1 MNKRSLLLRFLV
13 WRVRHISDRQFML
26 LLSIVV
32 GIAVGVAAVIIKNSV
47 RGIEYLLT
55 HHFAPGLEQYLFFI
69 YPAVGLLL
77 VALIIHFILKKR
89 VGHGIPSVLYAI
101 SRSNGKIKSH
111 NIYSSVITSAI
122 TVGFGGSVGLEGPTV
137 ATGGAIG
144 SNLGRLLHLNYKR
157 ILILLGC
164 ACAGAMAA
172 IFKAPVAAV
181 IFAMEVIMIDLTM
194 AAVVPLLLS
203 SVSAALVSYLL
214 LGPSTIYKFEIVQ
227 QFSLSDIHF
236 YLMLGILTALVSIYF
251 TKMYMK
257 ISKLFEHVKTWYTRL
272 IIGSVILGLLI
283 FLFPSLYGEGYDSI
297 NQALMGQS
305 DFLFEHTL
313 YFEWQNNL
321 YIFILVA
328 VAVILFKAIATSV
341 TFGAGGIGGI
351 FAPSLFL
358 GASTGLLFSNV
369 LNSMGNHLS
378 QRNFALVG
386 MAGAIAGIIHA
397 PLTSIFLIAE
407 ITGGYELFLP
417 LMIVSTI
424 SYVTI
429 KYFVPNSV
437 YTIQLAKR
445 GQLITHHKDKAVLSL
460 MRINKLIETDFK
472 PINLEANLGDLVEK
486 VKASKR
492 NVFPVLD
499 EDGNLKGI
507 VHLNNIRHIM
517 FSTELYQEVKVKD
530 LMFTPENAVD
540 PEQSMEEV
548 AKEIQDSGHF
558 NIPVVQNGKYLGF
571 VSRANVFSSYRRML
585 RYFSED

>member
-1 MNKRSLLLRFLV
+1 
-13 WRVRHISDRQFML
+13 ML
-26 LLSIVV
+26 LLSIIV
-32 GIAVGVAAVIIKNSV
+32 GVAVGLAAVIIKNSV
-47 RGIEYLLT
+47 RAVEKLLT
-55 HHFAPGLEQYLFFI
+55 RQFATGLEQYLFLL
-69 YPAVGLLL
+69 YPAIGLFL
-77 VALIIHFILKKR
+77 VAVFIHFFLKQR

-101 SRSNGKIKSH
+101 SRSNGNIKPH
-111 NIYSSVITSAI
+111 NIYSSVITSVI

-164 ACAGAMAA
+164 ACAGAMSA

-194 AAVVPLLLS
+194 AALVPLLLS
-203 SVSAALVSYLL
+203 SMSATLVSYLL
-214 LGPSTIYKFEIVQ
+214 LGPNTIYKFEIVQ
-227 QFSLSDIHF
+227 QFSLGDFPF
-236 YLMLGILTALVSIYF
+236 YVMLGILTALVSIYF

-257 ISKLFEHVKTWYTRL
+257 ISSLFEKVKSRSIRVL
-272 IIGSVILGLLI
+272 ISSLILGLLI
-283 FLFPSLYGEGYDSI
+283 FIFPSLYGEGYEAI

-305 DFLFEHTL
+305 DFLFDHSL
-313 YFEWQNNL
+313 FFEWQNNL
-321 YIFILVA
+321 YAFILVA
-328 VAVILFKAIATSV
+328 LAVVIFKAIATSV
-341 TFGAGGIGGI
+341 TFGGGGIGGI
-351 FAPSLFL
+351 FAPSLFM
-358 GASTGLLFSNV
+358 GASTGLLFSQV
-369 LNSMGNHLS
+369 LNAFDNRFS

-445 GQLITHHKDKAVLSL
+445 GELITHDKDKAILSL
-460 MRINKLIETDFK
+460 MRIDKLIETDFK
-472 PINLEANLGDLVEK
+472 IIDEEANLGDLVEK

-499 EDGNLKGI
+499 SEGYLKGI

-517 FSTELYQEVKVKD
+517 FSSDLYQEVKVKD
-530 LMFTPENAVD
+530 LMFTPQNAVNPD
-540 PEQSMEEV
+540 QSMEEV
-548 AKEIQDSGHF
+548 ARQIQDSGHF
-558 NIPVVQNGKYLGF
+558 NIPVVQHGKYIGF

>member
-1 MNKRSLLLRFLV
+1 
-13 WRVRHISDRQFML
+13 ML
-26 LLSIVV
+26 FLSIVV
-32 GIAVGVAAVIIKNSV
+32 GIAVGLAAVIIKNSV
-47 RGIEYLLT
+47 RAVEMLLT
-55 HHFAPGLEQYLFFI
+55 HKFATGLEQYLFLL
-69 YPAVGLLL
+69 YPAIGLFL
-77 VALIIHFILKKR
+77 VAIFIHIFLKQR

-101 SRSNGKIKSH
+101 SRSNGNIKPH
-111 NIYSSVITSAI
+111 NIYSSVITSVI

-172 IFKAPVAAV
+172 IFKAPIAAV

-194 AAVVPLLLS
+194 AALVPLLLS
-203 SVSAALVSYLL
+203 SLSAALVSYLL
-214 LGPSTIYKFEIVQ
+214 LGPTTIYKFEIVQ
-227 QFSLSDIHF
+227 QFSLGDFPF
-236 YLMLGILTALVSIYF
+236 YVMLGVLTALVSIYF

-257 ISKLFEHVKTWYTRL
+257 ISSIFEKVKSWYYR
-272 IIGSVILGLLI
+272 IIISSLILGLLI
-283 FLFPSLYGEGYDSI
+283 FLFPSLYGEGYEAI

-305 DFLFEHTL
+305 DFLFDHSL
-313 YFEWQNNL
+313 FFEWQNNL
-321 YIFILVA
+321 YAFIFVA
-328 VAVILFKAIATSV
+328 LAVVLFKAIATSV
-341 TFGAGGIGGI
+341 TFGGGGIGGI
-351 FAPSLFL
+351 FAPSLFM
-358 GASTGLLFSNV
+358 GASTGLLFSQV
-369 LNSMGNHLS
+369 LNAFGNRFS

-445 GQLITHHKDKAVLSL
+445 GELITHDKDKAILSL
-460 MRINKLIETDFK
+460 MKIDKLIETDFK
-472 PINLEANLGDLVEK
+472 IIEEEANLGDLVEK

-499 EDGNLKGI
+499 AEGYLKGI

-517 FSTELYQEVKVKD
+517 FSTELYQEIKVKD
-530 LMFTPENAVD
+530 LMFIPHNAVKPD
-540 PEQSMEEV
+540 QSMEEV
-548 AKEIQDSGHF
+548 ARQIQDSGHF

>member
-1 MNKRSLLLRFLV
+1 MSKRSLLLRILV

-26 LLSIVV
+26 LLSVIVGLAV
-32 GIAVGVAAVIIKNSV
+32 GIAAVIIKNSV
-47 RGIEYLLT
+47 RGIESLLT
-55 HHFAPGLEQYLFFI
+55 HRFVPGLEQYLYFL
-69 YPAVGLLL
+69 YPAIGLIL
-77 VALIIHFILKKR
+77 VALLINYVLKQR

-101 SRSNGKIKSH
+101 SRNNGNIKPH

-164 ACAGAMAA
+164 ACAGAMSA

-194 AAVVPLLLS
+194 TAVVPLLLS
-203 SVSAALVSYLL
+203 SVSASLISYLL

-227 QFSLSDIHF
+227 QFDLNQIHF

-251 TKMYMK
+251 TQMYMK
-257 ISKLFEHVKTWYTRL
+257 ITGLFEKIKTWYSRVM
-272 IIGSVILGLLI
+272 ISSVILGLLI

-305 DFLFEHTL
+305 DFLFEHSL
-313 YFEWQNNL
+313 YFDWQNNL
-321 YIFILVA
+321 YAFILVA
-328 VAVILFKAIATSV
+328 LAVIIFKAIATSV
-341 TFGAGGIGGI
+341 TFGGGGIGGI
-351 FAPSLFL
+351 FAPSLFM
-358 GASTGLLFSNV
+358 GASTGLVFSQVMNA
-369 LNSMGNHLS
+369 LGNHLS
-378 QRNFALVG
+378 LRNFALVG

-460 MRINKLIETDFK
+460 MRIGKLIETDFK
-472 PINLEANLGDLVEK
+472 TIDVEASLGDLVEK

-499 EDGNLKGI
+499 AEGNLKGI

-517 FSTELYQEVKVKD
+517 FQIDIYEEVKVKD
-530 LMFTPENAVD
+530 LMFTPHNAVD
-540 PEQSMEEV
+540 PDQSMEEV
-548 AKEIQDSGHF
+548 AKEIQESGHF
-558 NIPVVQNGKYLGF
+558 NIPVVKNGKYIGF

>member
-1 MNKRSLLLRFLV
+1 MRKRSILLRFLV
-13 WRVRHISDRQFML
+13 WRVRNINDRQFML
-26 LLSIVV
+26 LLSIIV
-32 GIAVGVAAVIIKNSV
+32 GVAVGLAAVIIKNSV
-47 RGIEYLLT
+47 RAVEKLLT
-55 HHFAPGLEQYLFFI
+55 RQFATGLEQYLFLL
-69 YPAVGLLL
+69 YPAIGLFL
-77 VALIIHFILKKR
+77 VAVFIHFFLKQR

-101 SRSNGKIKSH
+101 SRSNGNIKPH
-111 NIYSSVITSAI
+111 NIYSSVITSVI

-164 ACAGAMAA
+164 ACAGAMSA

-194 AAVVPLLLS
+194 AALVPLLLS
-203 SVSAALVSYLL
+203 SMSATLVSYLL
-214 LGPSTIYKFEIVQ
+214 LGPNTIYKFEIVQ
-227 QFSLSDIHF
+227 QFSLGDFPF
-236 YLMLGILTALVSIYF
+236 YVMLGILTALVSIYF

-257 ISKLFEHVKTWYTRL
+257 ISSLFEKVKSRSIRVL
-272 IIGSVILGLLI
+272 ISSLILGLLI
-283 FLFPSLYGEGYDSI
+283 FIFPSLYGEGYEAI

-305 DFLFEHTL
+305 DFLFDHSL
-313 YFEWQNNL
+313 FFEWQNNL
-321 YIFILVA
+321 YAFILVA
-328 VAVILFKAIATSV
+328 LAVVIFKAIATSV
-341 TFGAGGIGGI
+341 TFGGGGIGGI
-351 FAPSLFL
+351 FAPSLFM
-358 GASTGLLFSNV
+358 GASTGLLFSQV
-369 LNSMGNHLS
+369 LNAFDNRFS

-445 GQLITHHKDKAVLSL
+445 GELITHDKDKAILSL
-460 MRINKLIETDFK
+460 MRIDKLIETDFK
-472 PINLEANLGDLVEK
+472 IIDEEANLGDLVEK

-499 EDGNLKGI
+499 SEGYLKGI

-517 FSTELYQEVKVKD
+517 FSSDLYQEVKVKD
-530 LMFTPENAVD
+530 LMFTPQNAVNPD
-540 PEQSMEEV
+540 QSMEEV
-548 AKEIQDSGHF
+548 ARQIQDSGHF
-558 NIPVVQNGKYLGF
+558 NIPVVEHGKYIGF

>member
-1 MNKRSLLLRFLV
+1 MSKRTLLLRILI
-13 WRVRHISDRQFML
+13 WRVRHVSDRQFMM
-26 LLSIVV
+26 LLSIIVGVAV
-32 GIAVGVAAVIIKNSV
+32 GIAAVVIKNSV

-55 HHFAPGLEQYLFFI
+55 HEFTPGLEQFLLFL
-69 YPAVGLLL
+69 YPAVGLIL
-77 VALIIHFILKKR
+77 VYLFINYVIKQR
-89 VGHGIPSVLYAI
+89 VGHGIPSVLFAI
-101 SRSNGKIKSH
+101 SRNNANIKPH

-172 IFKAPVAAV
+172 IFKAPIAAI

-194 AAVVPLLLS
+194 TAVVPLLIS

-227 QFSLSDIHF
+227 QFSLHHIHF
-236 YLMLGILTALVSIYF
+236 YLFLGILTALVSIYF

-257 ISKLFEHVKTWYTRL
+257 ISQLFEKIKTGYTRVL
-272 IIGSVILGLLI
+272 VSSIILGLLI
-283 FLFPSLYGEGYDSI
+283 FLFPSLYGEGYEAI

-305 DFLFEHTL
+305 DYLFEHTL
-313 YFEWQNNL
+313 YFDWQNNL
-321 YIFILVA
+321 YAFIVVA
-328 VAVILFKAIATSV
+328 LAVILFKAIATSV
-341 TFGAGGIGGI
+341 TFGGGGIGGI
-351 FAPSLFL
+351 FAPSLFI
-358 GASTGLLFSNV
+358 GASTGLLFSQVMNA
-369 LNSMGNHLS
+369 LGNHLS
-378 QRNFALVG
+378 LRNFALVG

-407 ITGGYELFLP
+407 ITGGYELLLP

-445 GQLITHHKDKAVLSL
+445 GELITHHKDKAVLSL
-460 MRINKLIETDFK
+460 MRISKLIETDFK
-472 PINLEANLGDLVEK
+472 TIPLESNLGDLVEN

-499 EDGNLKGI
+499 DEGNLKGI

-517 FSTELYQEVKVKD
+517 FRTELYGEVKVKD
-530 LMFTPENAVD
+530 LMFIPHNAVD
-540 PEQSMEEV
+540 PDQSMEEV
-548 AKEIQDSGHF
+548 AKEIQESGHF
-558 NIPVVQNGKYLGF
+558 NIPVVKNGKYIGF